1 MVGSVPSFPSFSSN
15 TKSPF
20 PLPGKTDISSPASS
34 IAFSSPCPHVLC
46 LVCPASLEQSASF
59 RQVHGGHLVTHCQ
72 PCCSPSVPPVRCVSG
87 MTHALYQTWSMPD
100 MHEGHSHTHT
110 YTDHAKD
117 QFRQVSL
124 TWFFFFFSFFLLLSI
139 KDKWWVMTW
148 RTILKIIS
156 YQHMIVFGQR
166 LEAAH
171 LLLWCTVRWR
181 SVCPIADF
189 FIFCIFVTQL
199 FILDKA

>member
-46 LVCPASLEQSASF
+46 LVCRASLEQSASF

-110 YTDHAKD
+110 YTDRAKD

-124 TWFFFFFSFFLLLSI
+124 TWFFFFFSFFLLLSV

-156 YQHMIVFGQR
+156 YQHIVFGQR

>member
-110 YTDHAKD
+110 CTDHAKD

-124 TWFFFFFSFFLLLSI
+124 TWFFFFFFLLLSV

-148 RTILKIIS
+148 RTI
-156 YQHMIVFGQR
+156 
-166 LEAAH
+166 
-171 LLLWCTVRWR
+171 
-181 SVCPIADF
+181 
-189 FIFCIFVTQL
+189 
-199 FILDKA
+199 

>member
-1 MVGSVPSFPSFSSN
+1 MLEGRGADIHQAYCQGFPHFSKETKRPKNQIKEQYFRFFSVGSVPSFPSFSSN

-124 TWFFFFFSFFLLLSI
+124 TWFFFFFSFF
-139 KDKWWVMTW
+139 
-148 RTILKIIS
+148 
-156 YQHMIVFGQR
+156 
-166 LEAAH
+166 
-171 LLLWCTVRWR
+171 
-181 SVCPIADF
+181 IA
-189 FIFCIFVTQL
+189 
-199 FILDKA
+199 